1 MASGDELPQAGPTGS
16 LSLSRSVEK
25 ALEEAANSGVL
36 NLSNRK
42 LREFPRAA
50 TNYDL
55 SDLTQADLSKNRLS
69 EIPCEICQYISLET
83 LNLYH
88 NSVRSIPRAIT
99 NLQALTYLNVSRSHL
114 CVLPPYLCCLP
125 LKVLIASNN
134 KLTTLPEDIGCLSQ
148 LRELDV
154 SCNDIHVLPSQIGN
168 LESLRDLNVRRNQL
182 ASLPEE
188 LSELP
193 LVRLD
198 FSCNKI
204 SRIPVCYRHLRHLQ
218 YILMDNNPLQSPPAQ
233 ICTKGKIHIFKYLNI
248 EACKI
253 VPDLTDLE
261 RSIQPQGSSSCLSDE
276 FCPNR
281 QHSGLDSGFN
291 SVDSG
296 TKRWSGN
303 ESTDEFTELSLRMVE
318 ISREQKLLR
327 GSHSSGIPDTNGE
340 QDLEQVDFI
349 DSSVEEDSKSEMV
362 STSFTSNSP
371 SISRQDNKL
380 NQSSTE
386 KTKLI
391 DRVPPNGLSRELPP
405 SKQDLHREGEER
417 RRPET
422 LQIWQE
428 REKQLQTQ
436 ALERRERGVSVSSIS
451 RIPALSDLNV
461 KDPPSG
467 VTAGNSVTGPS
478 LQQSESQ
485 PGNSSSS
492 SSAAANPT
500 VGVSVSVP
508 LTQREGSTV
517 SRPNSFLFRSSTRSN
532 IRASSV
538 VSPMSPQSPSFPESD
553 PNAAVRQRL
562 PEEGP
567 DDSELVFQLR
577 KSIESRLNQTLPDDL
592 GEALNNGVT
601 LCQLVNQIRPRS
613 ISVIHIP
620 SPAVPKLSLAKR
632 RRNVDSFLEACR
644 KVGVPQPALC
654 LPCDVLLGKL
664 QTVGRTVAFL
674 LDCVEPPA
682 SGSPHQLAAFSVFYI
697 CLMSLLY
704 LLYSHLPSF

>member
-1 MASGDELPQAGPTGS
+1 MASGDELPQAGPTGG

-25 ALEEAANSGVL
+25 ALDEAVNSGVL

-50 TNYDL
+50 SNYDL

-88 NSVRSIPRAIT
+88 NCVRSIPKAIT
-99 NLQALTYLNVSRSHL
+99 NLQALTYLNISRSHL
-114 CVLPPYLCCLP
+114 CLLPAYLCCLP

-134 KLTTLPEDIGCLSQ
+134 KLTSLPEDIGSLSQ

-154 SCNDIHVLPSQIGN
+154 SCNDIHTLPSQIGN
-168 LESLRDLNVRRNQL
+168 LESLRDLNIRRNQL
-182 ASLPEE
+182 ITLPEE

-204 SRIPVCYRHLRHLQ
+204 TRIPVCYRHLRHLQ
-218 YILMDNNPLQSPPAQ
+218 NILLDNNPLQSPPAQ

-261 RSIQPQGSSSCLSDE
+261 RSIRPQGSSSCLSDE
-276 FCPNR
+276 FCPSR

-296 TKRWSGN
+296 SKRWSGN
-303 ESTDEFTELSLRMVE
+303 ESTDDFTELSLRMVE
-318 ISREQKLLR
+318 ISREQKQLR
-327 GSHSSGIPDTNGE
+327 ESHSSGIQDSNSNGNGD

-349 DSSVEEDSKSEMV
+349 DSSVEDDGKSEMV
-362 STSFTSNSP
+362 NTPFTSNSP
-371 SISRQDNKL
+371 RSSQQINKR
-380 NQSSTE
+380 NKSSCE
-386 KTKLI
+386 KNKLI
-391 DRVPPNGLSRELPP
+391 DRVLHNGLSGELSPG
-405 SKQDLHREGEER
+405 KEELHREGEER

-428 REKQLQTQ
+428 REKQVQSQT
-436 ALERRERGVSVSSIS
+436 AERRERGISVSSTTRTRPLS
-451 RIPALSDLNV
+451 VQSQNSVSDLNV
-461 KDPPSG
+461 KGPSG
-467 VTAGNSVTGPS
+467 VGSGNSVATPS
-478 LQQSESQ
+478 LQRSDSQ
-485 PGNSSSS
+485 PANNSSSS
-492 SSAAANPT
+492 SMTAIQPDAVES
-500 VGVSVSVP
+500 SVP
-508 LTQREGSTV
+508 MSPIPRECSTV

-532 IRASSV
+532 IKASSV
-538 VSPMSPQSPSFPESD
+538 MSPASPQSPTFPELD
-553 PNAAVRQRL
+553 PKAAAKQRVQ
-562 PEEGP
+562 EEGP
-567 DDSELVFQLR
+567 GEPELVAQLR
-577 KSIESRLNQTLPDDL
+577 KSIESRLKQTLPSDL

-613 ISVIHIP
+613 ISIIHIP

-632 RRNVDSFLEACR
+632 RRNVESFLEACR
-644 KVGVPQPALC
+644 KVGVPQEFLC
-654 LPCDVLLGKL
+654 ESRHILDEDGLLDIA
-664 QTVGRTVAFL
+664 QTVQ
-674 LDCVEPPA
+674 
-682 SGSPHQLAAFSVFYI
+682 QLERLVQPKPIRLSVQD
-697 CLMSLLY
+697 
-704 LLYSHLPSF
+704 